1 MNLKLALRYLLHFAT
16 DSEILERLQRETFDY
31 FIDERNCKNG
41 LVADKTKA
49 GSPSSIAVVGLA
61 INVYII
67 GAERGYISRSEALG
81 RILQTL
87 RFLHSS
93 QQGPEPDATGYK
105 GFYYHFLDMQT
116 GKRTWES
123 ELSTI
128 DTAILIA
135 GILTARH
142 YFICNN
148 EEEDELR
155 RLADALYD
163 RVDWDWARN
172 GGATLTHGWTP
183 ETGFLDHRWDKG
195 FSEAHILYILALGSP
210 THPISEAGYQEWIS
224 SFEWK
229 KVYDTEY
236 LYAGPLFIHQMSHLW
251 LDLSDIHDRINKKFG
266 LDYFENSRRAVQVHY
281 QYAVKNP
288 KGFNRY
294 GKYVWGL
301 TASDGPGPATL
312 IVKGV
317 QRTFYDYIARGAPY
331 GPDDGTISP
340 WVSITA
346 LPFAPELVIKTVRYV
361 MVVINLLFNER
372 RGLQASFN
380 ATYPKNGKNPFGWL
394 SPWQFGLNNGPV
406 VIMMENYRSGLT
418 LKTLKQCP
426 AVITGLRRA
435 GFTGG
440 WLDGDLL

>member
-31 FIDERNCKNG
+31 FTDERNCKNG
-41 LVADKTKA
+41 LVADKTKE

-67 GAERGYISRSEALG
+67 GLERGYISRSEALG

-116 GKRTWES
+116 GKRMWES

-142 YFICNN
+142 YFIRNI
-148 EEEDELR
+148 EEEEELR
-155 RLADALYD
+155 RLADGLYE

-172 GGATLTHGWTP
+172 GGSTLTHGWTP
-183 ETGFLDHRWDKG
+183 EAGFIDHRWDKG

-210 THPISEAGYQEWIS
+210 THPISEAGYLEWIS

-251 LDLSDIHDRINKKFG
+251 LDLTGIRDHITRKFG
-266 LDYFENSRRAVQVHY
+266 IDYFENSRRAVQVHY
-281 QYAVKNP
+281 QYAIKNP
-288 KGFNRY
+288 LGFNRY

-312 IVKGV
+312 NVKGV
-317 QRTFYDYIARGAPY
+317 KRTFYDYIARGAPY

-346 LPFAPELVIKTVRYV
+346 LPFAPEKVLRTVRFV
-361 MVVINLLFNER
+361 MVIINLLLNER

-380 ATYPKNGKNPFGWL
+380 ATFPKNGKNPFGWL

-406 VIMMENYRSGLT
+406 IIMIENYRSGLT

-440 WLDGDLL
+440 WLDGH